1 MKTKEK
7 VNPIGLKGNLRIALK
22 QTQQEL
28 EEMALQFSLGK
39 AEAADKFEETKK
51 EFKTKIHAW
60 KGLFQEQSEQGKQ
73 NVQKVIASLEEA
85 QVQLSLGKA
94 EAKEA
99 FEKQKKNIIQSL
111 DTLERAIKA
120 NPTMNEWMIEV
131 KSESERLKLKLEI
144 LKLKYELKKFR
155 ITDDFKSAMKDVKNE
170 TEKVLDKVE
179 EKWDDTKS
187 RYTDFSDEMS
197 HVYKH
202 FNKAIK
208 SLF

>member
-99 FEKQKKNIIQSL
+99 FEKQKKNIIHSL